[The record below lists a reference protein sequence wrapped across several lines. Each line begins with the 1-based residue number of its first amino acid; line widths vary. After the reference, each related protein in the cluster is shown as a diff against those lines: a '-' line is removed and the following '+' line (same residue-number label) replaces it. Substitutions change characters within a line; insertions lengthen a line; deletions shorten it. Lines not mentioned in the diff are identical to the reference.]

1 MKLSIC
7 QELQKVID
15 SAHSNDLIY
24 NKRLILQH
32 YMFMQKILLIKDLIM
47 KNETTLFSIS
57 RTTAQNAG
65 IHLVPSM
72 QPSKCEIA
80 LKKFIS
86 DKWFDEFK
94 GLISF
99 SSRTILELEYSLA
112 NSSLFLKSYP
122 AYTAQCFYC
131 REIVLYSVIVRLI

>member
-47 KNETTLFSIS
+47 KNETT
-57 RTTAQNAG
+57 
-65 IHLVPSM
+65 
-72 QPSKCEIA
+72 
-80 LKKFIS
+80 
-86 DKWFDEFK
+86 
-94 GLISF
+94 
-99 SSRTILELEYSLA
+99 
-112 NSSLFLKSYP
+112 
-122 AYTAQCFYC
+122 
-131 REIVLYSVIVRLI
+131 